1 MTCLYVI
8 NNNTWCCNFCSP
20 ATFASYCSIHI
31 GDCVEKNFLEQAYG
45 NNSNSLV
52 SPPYCLL
59 ERTQNLVSDLAFN
72 IAVFVV
78 PVMFIPFMSLRFF
91 LFKVITIVFHCLSLL
106 WHLRLFYLNLFPR
119 IFIIFRVS
127 FYLIYKLIW
136 NYYINWYKLL
146 FKLVARSLILLW
158 TRILGPMVNDLGSE
172 TKGSH
177 FEFGC

>member
-31 GDCVEKNFLEQAYG
+31 GDCVKKNFLEQAYG

-91 LFKVITIVFHCLSLL
+91 LFKVITIVFHFYGIFVYFIWIFFPVFLLSLGL
-106 WHLRLFYLNLFPR
+106 VFILF
-119 IFIIFRVS
+119 
-127 FYLIYKLIW
+127 
-136 NYYINWYKLL
+136 IN
-146 FKLVARSLILLW
+146 
-158 TRILGPMVNDLGSE
+158 
-172 TKGSH
+172 
-177 FEFGC
+177 